1 MSQYKE
7 NISLICLRS
16 YANFQDRDVF
26 EGKFFPMTSTHQQQ
40 HQHYKTFLTTLA
52 AKSCHFSSLEKE

>member
-26 EGKFFPMTSTHQQQ
+26 EGKFFPMTSTHQ
-40 HQHYKTFLTTLA
+40 HYKTFLTTLA